1 MKQKLEALT
10 SARTK
15 LADLLAQC
23 SRIEEME
30 EKNRT
35 EAGSLRDRLND
46 AEAAHRN
53 CERRHIRGQTSAD
66 GLSAAK
72 ALMDDLRGRL
82 TEGERMAGLA
92 QDALSEMQTEISG
105 AQNQVLSAFA
115 AYCNSVK
122 ADISKALNSDKKIR
136 AQLLEAY
143 AAMATAGTGYNGT
156 WHLFLAG
163 IFEQPTQTEIATAA
177 AEFKPKHRL
186 V

>member
-72 ALMDDLRGRL
+72 AL
-82 TEGERMAGLA
+82 MAGLA